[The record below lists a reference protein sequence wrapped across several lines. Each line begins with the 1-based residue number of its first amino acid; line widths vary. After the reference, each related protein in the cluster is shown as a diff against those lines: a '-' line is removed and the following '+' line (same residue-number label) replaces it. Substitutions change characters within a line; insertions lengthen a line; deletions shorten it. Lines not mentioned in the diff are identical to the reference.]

1 MARNRIKP
9 FRYLLT
15 FIVLYAVSIA
25 YVLGASFPEKVGP
38 WENISGF
45 TINSTEDYMVLS
57 ITIIGRNQLF
67 ETTLKDG
74 SWTEPVPIEAI
85 NVHHGEGFEIS
96 GPTLSF
102 NGKLLLFHANFP
114 NSKGGLDLYYSE
126 REGNGWA
133 PPKNF
138 GSPINTSADELY
150 PSLSPGE
157 DRLFFTREKLAPEV
171 KKPKD
176 SPNCQSLYMAIK
188 NPQGKWGDPTVLHEQ
203 INRGCEH
210 GARIGIDGRT
220 LYFSAVDL
228 ANPKAG
234 YNPYFTQ
241 EILQDSWLLPV
252 KIDVATTEESAILP
266 QYVNGKIYYLKKSIV
281 KRLPVN
287 SIYKVDIPENYYPL
301 KTITAKGTVIGQTNK
316 KPIEVELTVFD
327 PTTLKVLGVYKS
339 DKLTGSYEMPLLDG
353 KNYIVDIRKAGYS
366 FASFMVDL
374 RQEEKILGPPIIELF
389 QTIELSLSVYDNEI
403 FRPLD
408 ATVVAESLSGN
419 GQKFQGKKVDE
430 GIYSFSIPMGQK
442 YRIKAEASKFDENS
456 FEFNLNGDIVFSR
469 FERNLP
475 LTPRKKAFDIIIS
488 DKDTEEGLM
497 AEVIITNLNR
507 EETIFFSAQDVKDGK
522 VTAMLREGDQYEFT
536 IRGAQGYSFHNQVV
550 DLAKQETSTLTAE
563 LVSLKAQTSIRLN
576 NINFGSNSADL
587 TSESFPELNR
597 VVQLIK
603 DNPSIVIEIA
613 AHTDNVGSGS
623 YNMVLSEKR
632 AQSVVNYLLDNSVTP
647 ERLVAKGY
655 GLKSPMVPN
664 TSDENRALNRRVEF
678 KILEIR
684 SE

>member
-1 MARNRIKP
+1 
-9 FRYLLT
+9 
-15 FIVLYAVSIA
+15 
-25 YVLGASFPEKVGP
+25 
-38 WENISGF
+38 
-45 TINSTEDYMVLS
+45 
-57 ITIIGRNQLF
+57 
-67 ETTLKDG
+67 
-74 SWTEPVPIEAI
+74 
-85 NVHHGEGFEIS
+85 
-96 GPTLSF
+96 
-102 NGKLLLFHANFP
+102 
-114 NSKGGLDLYYSE
+114 
-126 REGNGWA
+126 
-133 PPKNF
+133 
-138 GSPINTSADELY
+138 
-150 PSLSPGE
+150 
-157 DRLFFTREKLAPEV
+157 
-171 KKPKD
+171 
-176 SPNCQSLYMAIK
+176 MAIK

-220 LYFSAVDL
+220 LYFSAVDII
-228 ANPKAG
+228 NPKAG

-281 KRLPVN
+281 KRLPIN

-301 KTITAKGTVIGQTNK
+301 KTLTAKGTVISQANK
-316 KPIEVELTVFD
+316 KPIETELTVFD
-327 PTTLKVLGVYKS
+327 PTTLKVLGVFKS
-339 DKLTGSYEMPLLDG
+339 DKQTGIYEMPLLDG

-374 RQEEKILGPPIIELF
+374 RQDEKIMGPQTIELF
-389 QTIELSLSVYDNEI
+389 QNIELSLSVYDNEI

-419 GQKFQGKKVDE
+419 GQKFEGKKVDE

-456 FEFNLNGDIVFSR
+456 FEFDLNGDIIFSR

-475 LTPRKKAFDIIIS
+475 LIPRKKAFDIIIS

-522 VTAMLREGDQYEFT
+522 ITAMLREGDQYEFT

-550 DLAKQETSTLTAE
+550 DLAKQETSSLTAE

-603 DNPSIVIEIA
+603 DNPAIVIEIA

-632 AQSVVNYLLDNSVTP
+632 AQSVVNYLLENSVNP
-647 ERLVAKGY
+647 NKLVAKGY

-678 KILEIR
+678 KILEIL

>member
-1 MARNRIKP
+1 MAIKRIRTL
-9 FRYLLT
+9 RYLLA
-15 FIVLYAVSIA
+15 ILSLICILNV
-25 YVLGASFPEKVGP
+25 YVKGASFPEKVGP

-45 TINSTEDYMVLS
+45 TINTTEDYMVLS

-74 SWTEPVPIEAI
+74 VWSEPVPIESI
-85 NVHHGEGFEIS
+85 NVHHGQGFEIS
-96 GPTLSF
+96 GPTLNY

-126 REGNGWA
+126 REAEGWGA
-133 PPKNF
+133 PKNL
-138 GSPINTSADELY
+138 GPPINTSADELY

-176 SPNCQSLYMAIK
+176 SPNCQSLFMALK
-188 NPQGKWGDPTVLHEQ
+188 NPQGKWGEPSVLHEQ

-210 GARIGIDGRT
+210 GARIGIDGKT
-220 LYFSAVDL
+220 LYYSAVDI
-228 ANPKAG
+228 ANPKVG

-241 EILQDSWLLPV
+241 EVLQDSWLLPV

-287 SIYKVDIPENYYPL
+287 SIYKVDIPENYFPL
-301 KTITAKGTVIGQTNK
+301 KTITARGMVIGQANK
-316 KPIEVELTVFD
+316 KPIETELTVFD

-339 DKLTGSYEMPLLDG
+339 DKQTGIYEMPLLDG

-374 RQEEKILGPPIIELF
+374 RHEEKIMGPQTIDLF
-389 QTIELSLSVYDNEI
+389 QNIELSLSVYDNEI

-419 GQKFQGKKVDE
+419 GQKFEGKKVDE
-430 GIYSFSIPMGQK
+430 GIYTFSIPMGQK

-456 FEFNLNGDIVFSR
+456 FEFDLNGDIIFSR

-475 LTPRKKAFDIIIS
+475 LIPRKKAFEIIIS

-522 VTAMLREGDQYEFT
+522 ITAMLREGDQYEFT

-603 DNPSIVIEIA
+603 DNPAIVIEIA

-632 AQSVVNYLLDNSVTP
+632 AQSVVNYLLDNSVAP
-647 ERLVAKGY
+647 NRLVAKGY

-678 KILEIR
+678 KILEIL